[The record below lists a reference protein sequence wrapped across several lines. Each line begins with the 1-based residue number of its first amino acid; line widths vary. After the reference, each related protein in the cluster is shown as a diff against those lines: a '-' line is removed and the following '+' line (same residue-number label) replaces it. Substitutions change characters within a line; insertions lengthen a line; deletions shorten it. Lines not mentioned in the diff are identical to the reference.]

1 LSDIEVYEYGFSKAL
16 WELCPKGWKKPL
28 GDDWEDVLKIIL
40 KSWSPESYLL
50 RGENDLSEEQFH
62 YQFPAQMAS
71 LSRRIYKTHDVNIK
85 DLECLKRIY
94 LVKMDKQ
101 EALSKMNEDQKALI
115 AKLGVQMEVG

>member
-1 LSDIEVYEYGFSKAL
+1 
-16 WELCPKGWKKPL
+16 
-28 GDDWEDVLKIIL
+28 
-40 KSWSPESYLL
+40 
-50 RGENDLSEEQFH
+50 
-62 YQFPAQMAS
+62 MAS